1 MTLVMSLVMVGKP
14 GRLDIPDAV
23 RGVRRRML
31 WKRAAVQAGL
41 SAGVMGAWVELDA
54 VGRVRGGRHE

>member
-1 MTLVMSLVMVGKP
+1 MSLVMAGKP

-41 SAGVMGAWVELDA
+41 SAGVMGAWADA
-54 VGRVRGGRHE
+54 GGRARGGRHE